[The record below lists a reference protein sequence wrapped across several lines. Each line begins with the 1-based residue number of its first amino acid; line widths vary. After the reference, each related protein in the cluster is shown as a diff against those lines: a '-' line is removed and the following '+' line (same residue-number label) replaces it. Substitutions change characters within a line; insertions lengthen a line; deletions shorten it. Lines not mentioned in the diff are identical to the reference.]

1 MSQTIEVLL
10 TQSFHDNLIVI
21 LREVSPSIKI
31 VVHKAKKADDVPDE
45 AWEKAEVLYTSVVL
59 PEPEQAPNLRWIQFH
74 WTGINHGLDAAILQ
88 KPGLVATTLSGMSA
102 GKVAEHVLMLMLAL
116 SLRLPDMLAHQAR
129 SEWPEDRWRRFS
141 PRELHDST
149 VGIVGYGS
157 IGRQVARLLHAFGA
171 KVLACKR
178 NALQPEDT
186 GFIVEGHGDPHGDYV
201 QRLYPFQAV
210 RSMVKECDFVV
221 VTVPLTSQT
230 RGLIDQDVFKSMK
243 SSAFLVDV
251 SRGDV
256 VDQSALIEALEE
268 KEIAGAGLD
277 VFPEEPPAA
286 DNPLWKM
293 PNVIITPHMAGVTP
307 RYDERAIT
315 FFAEN
320 LRRYLAGEQ
329 LYNQIDLEKGY

>member
-1 MSQTIEVLL
+1 M
-10 TQSFHDNLIVI
+10 
-21 LREVSPSIKI
+21 
-31 VVHKAKKADDVPDE
+31 
-45 AWEKAEVLYTSVVL
+45 
-59 PEPEQAPNLRWIQFH
+59 
-74 WTGINHGLDAAILQ
+74 
-88 KPGLVATTLSGMSA
+88 
-102 GKVAEHVLMLMLAL
+102 
-116 SLRLPDMLAHQAR
+116 
-129 SEWPEDRWRRFS
+129 
-141 PRELHDST
+141 
-149 VGIVGYGS
+149 
-157 IGRQVARLLHAFGA
+157 
-171 KVLACKR
+171 
-178 NALQPEDT
+178 
-186 GFIVEGHGDPHGDYV
+186 
-201 QRLYPFQAV
+201 
-210 RSMVKECDFVV
+210 
-221 VTVPLTSQT
+221 
-230 RGLIDQDVFKSMK
+230 
-243 SSAFLVDV
+243 DV

>member
-10 TQSFHDNLIVI
+10 TQSFHDNLIAI
-21 LREVSPSIKI
+21 LREVSPALKI
-31 VVHKAKKADDVPDE
+31 VIHKAKKADDVPDE

-74 WTGINHGLDAAILQ
+74 WTGINHSLDAAILQ